1 MLKRIQVIAVLLASA
16 LCSTAHAEAWV
27 YHDTLPTKVA
37 VYVDMA
43 SVRITQSN
51 PEIRSV
57 KVSVGRSGEETET
70 ITVEAACAV
79 RGIRTSPVD
88 NFSVTQADKTMGKL
102 VARVCNK

>member
-1 MLKRIQVIAVLLASA
+1 MIYNLIATIAVLFTA
-16 LCSTAHAEAWV
+16 TAHAESWV

-43 SVRITQSN
+43 SVTVTQVK

-57 KVSVGRSGEETET
+57 KVSLGRSGEETET

-79 RGIRTSPVD
+79 GGIRTNPSHL
-88 NFSVTQADKTMGKL
+88 FSVTQADKTMGKL
-102 VARVCNK
+102 VARVCGK

>member
-1 MLKRIQVIAVLLASA
+1 MVKALLIGIVLS
-16 LCSTAHAEAWV
+16 STAHAETWV
-27 YHDTLPTKVA
+27 YHDTLPGKVA
-37 VYVDMA
+37 VYVDMD
-43 SVRITQSN
+43 SVRIRQDN

-79 RGIRTSPVD
+79 RGIRTSPLD
-88 NFSVTQADKTMGKL
+88 NFSVTQPTQTMGKL